1 MKPPTYDAKDMV
13 EWRKCVEKS
22 RRIILE
28 GVRDH
33 IISNLHGKDTKF
45 EIWKALM
52 DLFKNNSDHRIL
64 APKDKLR
71 KIKMEK
77 GDSILKYLTKLT

>member
-1 MKPPTYDAKDMV
+1 MV